1 MKNQRGDLFMKK
13 SLTLAMALALGVTA
27 SAYAAN
33 PFSDVPQ
40 GHWAYDSVAKLA
52 ATGVVDGYADGAFA
66 GDKLITRYEMAQ
78 IVAKAMAKG
87 ADCDKLA
94 AEFADELD
102 TLGVRIAKLEKGADA
117 VKITG
122 EVRYHYAD
130 KDIEK
135 VRLDNGISNETT
147 GKKIVENQ
155 LRSRIWIE
163 GQVNDDWKYTGMI
176 QNTQYLD
183 DEVGNE
189 EVKFKR
195 AYVEGKIGEVDILA
209 GRYNAYLVN
218 GNLYDEHA
226 DGIELSYGK
235 EVKFTAFAMKPTD
248 QNGKYVDTVGAAGNA
263 VVMEMCYGKAY
274 GAKVD
279 TNIGVVKATAGYTV
293 FKDGKN
299 NLILGD
305 VLKESKINPKDNK
318 IWNVGVSFDLAKDL
332 TLTADYL
339 KSDLNGINSDF
350 GDPDLPPASCRFNG
364 DDGTIIGLSYKGAKA
379 SEPGTY
385 GVYANYYDQA
395 RGTVMAHTMNGAHG
409 GIGFDG
415 YMIGANY
422 TLAKNMVASLEW
434 YDFRSKGLFA
444 KDETRGDVT
453 TPKQDMETLWA
464 QVVFTF

>member
-1 MKNQRGDLFMKK
+1 MKK

-33 PFSDVPQ
+33 PFTDVPA

-66 GDKLITRYEMAQ
+66 GDKLLTRYEMAQ
-78 IVAKAMAKG
+78 FVAKAMAKG

-102 TLGVRIAKLEKGADA
+102 TLGVRVAKLEKGADA

-130 KDIEK
+130 KDVEK
-135 VRLDNGISNETT
+135 VKIDGSASGETG
-147 GKKIVENQ
+147 GKKFSENQ
-155 LRSRIWIE
+155 LRTRIWIE
-163 GQVNDDWKYTGMI
+163 GKVNDDWKYTGML

-195 AYVEGKIGEVDILA
+195 AYVEGKIGGVDVLA

-235 EVKFTAFAMKPTD
+235 DVKFTAFAIKPTD
-248 QNGKYVDTVGAAGNA
+248 QDGQYLESKYVNPEPSISKATFKS
-263 VVMEMCYGKAY
+263 EMRYDKAY

-279 TNIGVVKATAGYTV
+279 TTIGVVKATAGYTV
-293 FKDGKN
+293 FKDGKDYCN
-299 NLILGD
+299 YGITESNGD
-305 VLKESKINPKDNK
+305 EYSYESVDDIQDNK
-318 IWNVGVSFDLAKDL
+318 IWNVGVAFDLAKEL
-332 TLTADYL
+332 TFTADYL
-339 KSDLNGINSDF
+339 KSDLNTLKTTDC
-350 GDPDLPPASCRFNG
+350 DYRFDG
-364 DDGTIIGLSYKGAKA
+364 DDGLVIGLNYKGAKA
-379 SEPGTY
+379 SEPGSY
-385 GVYANYYDQA
+385 GLYANYYDQS
-395 RGTVMAHTMNGAHG
+395 RGTVIAHTMNGVHSG
-409 GIGFDG
+409 KGFKG

-422 TLAKNMVASLEW
+422 TIAKNIVASLEW
-434 YDFRSKGLFA
+434 YDTKG
-444 KDETRGDVT
+444 KDFVVDPKGSHIVT
-453 TPKQDMETLWA
+453 TPEKDLETLWA

>member
-1 MKNQRGDLFMKK
+1 MKK

-40 GHWAYDSVAKLA
+40 GHWAYGAVEQLVAD
-52 ATGVVDGYADGAFA
+52 GVIDGYANGAFA
-66 GDKLITRYEMAQ
+66 GDKLLTRYEMAQ
-78 IVAKAMAKG
+78 MVAKAMANG

-102 TLGVRIAKLEKGADA
+102 TLGVRVAKLEKGADA

-130 KDIEK
+130 KDVE
-135 VRLDNGISNETT
+135 RLNFDGSQGFMEPGSYT
-147 GKKIVENQ
+147 GGKCFENN

-163 GQVNDDWKYTGMI
+163 GAVNDDWKYTGMI
-176 QNTQYLD
+176 QNTQEFD

-189 EVKFKR
+189 ETKFKR
-195 AYVEGKIGEVDILA
+195 AYVEGKIGGVDVLA

-235 EVKFTAFAMKPTD
+235 DVKFTAFAMKPTD
-248 QNGKYVDTVGAAGNA
+248 QNGYYVDDFNAALNGQ
-263 VVMEMCYGKAY
+263 VLKEIRYEKAY
-274 GAKVD
+274 GIKLE
-279 TNIGVVKATAGYTV
+279 TTIGIVKATAGYTV
-293 FKDGKN
+293 FNDGKN
-299 NLILGD
+299 NVIFVGSD
-305 VLKESKINPKDNK
+305 ATETTGNISDDKV
-318 IWNVGVSFDLAKDL
+318 WNLGVSFDLAKDL
-332 TLTADYL
+332 SFTADYL
-339 KSDLNGINSDF
+339 KSNLEEVRVPNAKYNEF
-350 GDPDLPPASCRFNG
+350 FNG
-364 DDGTIIGLSYKGAKA
+364 DDGIVIGLNYKGAKA

-395 RGTVMAHTMNGAHG
+395 RGTVIAHTMNGAYG
-409 GIGFDG
+409 LNGFDG

-422 TLAKNMVASLEW
+422 TLAKNIVASLEW
-434 YDFRSKGLFA
+434 YDLQSKGYSVA
-444 KDETRGDVT
+444 KNEYGT
-453 TPKQDMETLWA
+453 TKYGTMPKQDMETLWA